1 MRRPL
6 TVDVARTL
14 PAEASRT
21 DPPPQ
26 RAGTDH
32 NALCVQMCGEQ
43 WHGPGVGVIPE
54 LARVAREQL
63 TELGIHQGRRRAR
76 TTGSFAISQ
85 RRWRSFGKIALD
97 PAIDRAA
104 FNTRMLGDDG
114 NRLAFCNLGNCPKA
128 PIKSGVMRL
137 LKRSQQTSTLR
148 PTERR
153 IARSG
158 CVHPDTIGSAC
169 ACRKTSGNLLSRV
182 VPSPL
187 RITVPASC
195 YAGTLGR
202 SSFNPWTGQ
211 EGAYPTAHPRIPYSR
226 HHCAQPLP

>member
-1 MRRPL
+1 MLRPL

-14 PAEASRT
+14 PTEAGLV
-21 DPPPQ
+21 DPAPQ

-63 TELGIHQGRRRAR
+63 TELVVRQGRRRAR

-104 FNTRMLGDDG
+104 LNTRMPGDDG

-169 ACRKTSGNLLSRV
+169 ACRKTSGNLLKAARRPAKCSSR
-182 VPSPL
+182 
-187 RITVPASC
+187 AS
-195 YAGTLGR
+195 AETD
-202 SSFNPWTGQ
+202 PMP
-211 EGAYPTAHPRIPYSR
+211 PTAPVRPAEAGSGGGCPHRYRRHPLHGVSG
-226 HHCAQPLP
+226 